1 MPGTAEEI
9 AALLR
14 QQIADGQYE
23 AGDRLPTIDEL
34 VAEHGVN
41 RQTARNA
48 LNQLKE
54 QGLAEY
60 VGGRG
65 GTIVRRRP
73 AERMVRSR
81 AMERDNLGY
90 YSGANVQHWRQ
101 VEGTRT
107 IVATEPPPLDV
118 ALALGVE
125 PGRPVDVRKRLNG
138 DPNAPV
144 YRQLT
149 DSWLHPE
156 IVEILPVLTG
166 DTGLGGIYD
175 RIEEWAKQ
183 PIIWEEEISGA
194 TPTPEEA
201 KALLLPKGVSLLRVI
216 RTSTITL
223 EHKALV
229 VEVNDIRMSAEL
241 FSVRYPMVR
250 NGDAQWPVRPA
261 TRDFYTS

>member
-14 QQIADGQYE
+14 QQIADGQFE

-107 IVATEPPPLDV
+107 IVAKEPPPLDV

-250 NGDAQWPVRPA
+250 SGDAQWPVRPA